1 MAQFGKDLENFNAH
15 QIVKIVGSETNENYT
30 VYILMV
36 HVSPY
41 TWTVRHRYSD
51 FHELHEKLMSIC
63 KLDKNLLPGKK
74 LFGNQ
79 NESFI
84 KKRQNDLEVYIQTI
98 LYSFA
103 QKLPHPLASFLHFE
117 KYEIHGI
124 TQSMAEELYHR
135 GDILLQN
142 REVYTVT
149 PLQLYSLTER
159 LKLPEPTCESGDV
172 KKDIG
177 HILDFI
183 TRLKNLKVCSGEP
196 VGTSDI
202 DMNKLKFD
210 LTLFKS
216 LQSLTLVKCNWRFIE
231 GLETVKQTLSTI
243 NVHYTVGAT
252 RDIVLQDVPHW
263 REEDGTLVVSY
274 WEHIKHADFSNNSI
288 KAIDDSVQLMPRIE
302 QLNLSHNQIDCIQH
316 LQWLSEMTSLD
327 LSYNLITSQEALH
340 TKLGN
345 LKILNLARNK
355 LETLQGF
362 SKLFS
367 LETLDVSHNKISQ
380 VEEVQSVC
388 SLPCLENFLLIG
400 NPVTIVLDYRTR
412 TLAMFGDRVNEV
424 TLDKEKASQK
434 ELDTVAVLQAIQK
447 SKDRSSKKVARD
459 AQMSESYVSE
469 GSSISIISAT
479 SQSTSGNQVKERS
492 SIVPLVHRYKLYTK
506 TSGYS
511 SSFVRDLNSGSSN
524 KAQWI
529 VPEDEIKR
537 TMELKLSEEDEGR
550 IFIMDQSNTL
560 SMDTSQVNLSSSQ
573 NIIDSTSSQN
583 MEPDGVENNYY
594 PVPLHSEEPILKVKK
609 LNISSLPGIVHLE
622 FTSWLHKHLFGEESD
637 DMYLQEKL
645 VNIMWCNIVQYSKP
659 ETFLPVC
666 AVMTERRIFILLL
679 SGKDSGFPEVPDMET
694 FYILPL
700 SNIQQVLVGV
710 CYSYIR
716 LEEAFVGSFGT
727 FALLMPD
734 SDSGKAF
741 YDDLC
746 SLFGK
751 EKDSGE
757 LDVINCSQSSDLTQQ
772 IFDMEEEHGLCTGR
786 IAFAC
791 HGRNPGSSTSSYLL
805 LSENYIYIM
814 KENCLFWPKPTF
826 EVSAFEKSENF
837 ETLKQYSVEA
847 KISEMTMYSSVSKAH
862 AENQNSLKSNNLAQA
877 FSPSGNKVPGVEFS
891 YFGLS
896 AMFHELLGTHKF
908 DYFFPSTKARNMFWD
923 RLTNLRAEHAHRMS
937 PSTREEPEGGN
948 ESSDSLDLQNQ
959 NQNQLEQ
966 DGPDNTTLDECT
978 DSWEKEDIVGEL
990 GSSIPRRETLEY
1002 GKISVEGERK
1012 MRSKTEIVLPV
1023 TLHSPDGEQHLPSY
1037 TWSYLTPELSKYLK
1051 SCLDSYNLVH
1061 SLSAKLGAIMALNG
1075 ETLVQHFHQ
1084 CFVPVGVE
1092 GEELHHVLWSNVVP
1106 YTNPNTEI
1114 VTLIMLSNRAVY
1126 LVSDACLQRSHSLGR
1141 PSWKTHARHVSDSMI
1156 GFQSR
1161 TADKHHSAGILCS
1174 SEGNGSIVKPYKIL
1188 EFSEICQ
1195 VNIGLFD
1202 QCIRLTG
1209 DSGESVFTIVTRDP
1223 VSTSTFMKNLSAMLS
1238 LSMSSPMLD
1247 KSSCD
1252 LEQDFYKAFHKRTK
1266 TTIEGMEYIHPSKVK
1281 FCYPGDEA
1289 VSDLLF
1295 IINEHLKLMSLRAG
1309 KDHILTYVLGYL
1321 SHGGGPGCALIPPEP
1336 QSIIL
1341 TNDCVCFVAEDVV
1354 SYPLPDFVR
1363 GLPLRPRQKV
1373 TEIRKIEYVKRLQF
1387 TTKNSREITLVFS
1400 DEKEDLVLVQD
1411 HYSLKKKTE
1420 GRKSPP
1426 EVTVKCLIE
1435 SEKEFNKFVQLF
1447 KAQWKEKHN
1456 GNEVPIQVE

>member
-1 MAQFGKDLENFNAH
+1 MAQFGKDLETFNA
-15 QIVKIVGSETNENYT
+15 QRTVKIVGSETNEHYT
-30 VYILMV
+30 VYILKV
-36 HVSPY
+36 YVSPY

-79 NESFI
+79 TESFI

-142 REVYTVT
+142 REVYNAT

-183 TRLKNLKVCSGEP
+183 TRLKNLKVHSGEQ

-216 LQSLTLVKCNWRFIE
+216 LQSLTLVKCNWQYIE
-231 GLETVKQTLSTI
+231 GLETVKQTLNTI
-243 NVHYTVGAT
+243 KVHYTIGAI
-252 RDIVLQDVPHW
+252 RDIVLQDVPSW
-263 REEDGTLVVSY
+263 REEDGTLIVSY
-274 WEHIKHADFSNNSI
+274 WEQIIRADFSNNSI
-288 KAIDDSVQLMPRIE
+288 RAIDDSVQLMPKIE
-302 QLNLSHNQIDCIQH
+302 QLNLSHNQIECIQH
-316 LQWLSEMTSLD
+316 LQWLSGMTSLD
-327 LSYNLITSQEALH
+327 LSYNLIVSQEALH

-345 LKILNLARNK
+345 LKTLNLAGNK
-355 LETLQGF
+355 LDTLQGF
-362 SKLFS
+362 SKLFC
-367 LETLDVSHNKISQ
+367 LETLDVSHNQISQ
-380 VEEVQSVC
+380 VEDVQSVC
-388 SLPCLENFLLIG
+388 SLPCLENLLLIG

-447 SKDRSSKKVARD
+447 SKDRSTRKVARE
-459 AQMSESYVSE
+459 AQVSESSLSD

-479 SQSTSGNQVKERS
+479 SQSTS
-492 SIVPLVHRYKLYTK
+492 
-506 TSGYS
+506 
-511 SSFVRDLNSGSSN
+511 DLNASSSN
-524 KAQWI
+524 KAQQQWI
-529 VPEDEIKR
+529 VPEDDELKR
-537 TMELKLSEEDEGR
+537 MVELKLSEEDEGQ
-550 IFIMDQSNTL
+550 IFISDHPNSL
-560 SMDTSQVNLSSSQ
+560 SVDTSQVNLSSSQ
-573 NIIDSTSSQN
+573 DFTDSSSSQN
-583 MEPDGVENNYY
+583 MEPDRVENNFY
-594 PVPLHSEEPILKVKK
+594 PAPLHSEEPIPNVKK
-609 LNISSLPGIVHLE
+609 LNISSLPGIAHQK
-622 FTSWLHKHLFGEESD
+622 FTSWLHRRLFGEESE

-645 VNIMWCNIVQYSKP
+645 VNIMWCNIVQYSKQ
-659 ETFLPVC
+659 ENLLPVC
-666 AVMTERRIFILLL
+666 VVMTERRIFILLL
-679 SGKDSGFPEVPDMET
+679 SGKDSGFPEVPGMET
-694 FYILPL
+694 FYVLPL

-716 LEEAFVGSFGT
+716 LEEAFVGSVGT

-741 YDDLC
+741 YDELC

-757 LDVINCSQSSDLTQQ
+757 LDVINCSQNSDLTQQ
-772 IFDMEEEHGLCTGR
+772 IFDMEEENGLCTGR

-791 HGRNPGSSTSSYLL
+791 HGRNPGSATLSYLL
-805 LSENYIYIM
+805 ISENYIYII
-814 KENCLFWPKPTF
+814 KENFLFWPKPTF
-826 EVSAFEKSENF
+826 EVSAFEKGEKF
-837 ETLKQYSVEA
+837 EILKQYSVEA
-847 KISEMTMYSSVSKAH
+847 KISEIREITLYCSVSKAC
-862 AENQNSLKSNNLAQA
+862 AENHISHKSDNLAQV
-877 FSPSGNKVPGVEFS
+877 FSPSGSKVPGIEFIYS
-891 YFGLS
+891 GLS
-896 AMFHELLGTHKF
+896 VTFHELLGTHKF
-908 DYFFPSTKARNMFWD
+908 DFFFPSKKAGNMFLD
-923 RLTNLRAEHAHRMS
+923 RMTNLREEHAHRMS

-948 ESSDSLDLQNQ
+948 ESADSLDLQNQ

-966 DGPDNTTLDECT
+966 DWPDNSALDECA
-978 DSWEKEDIVGEL
+978 DSWEREDIVGEL
-990 GSSIPRRETLEY
+990 GSSIPGRETLEY

-1012 MRSKTEIVLPV
+1012 VRSKSEVVFPV
-1023 TLHSPDGEQHLPSY
+1023 TLHSPDGEQHLPIY

-1051 SCLDSYNLVH
+1051 SCLDNCNLLKPLSDTLKH
-1061 SLSAKLGAIMALNG
+1061 IKSLSG
-1075 ETLVQHFHQ
+1075 EALVQHFHQ
-1084 CFVPVGVE
+1084 CFVPVGIE

-1106 YTNPNTEI
+1106 YTNPNTEV

-1126 LVSDACLQRSHSLGR
+1126 LVSDWCLQQSHSLGR
-1141 PSWKTHARHVSDSMI
+1141 PSWQTHARHVSDSMI
-1156 GFQSR
+1156 GFQTR
-1161 TADKHHSAGILCS
+1161 TVDKHHSAGILCS
-1174 SEGNGSIVKPYKIL
+1174 TEKNIVKPYKIL
-1188 EFSEICQ
+1188 EFSQICQ
-1195 VNIGLFD
+1195 VNVGLFD
-1202 QCIRLTG
+1202 QCVRLTG
-1209 DSGESVFTIVTRDP
+1209 DSPESVFTIVTRDP
-1223 VSTSTFMKNLSAMLS
+1223 VSTSTFIKNLSTMLS

-1266 TTIEGMEYIHPSKVK
+1266 TTIEGMEYVHPSKVK

-1289 VSDLLF
+1289 VTDLLF

-1309 KDHILTYVLGYL
+1309 KDHILMYVLGYL
-1321 SHGGGPGCALIPPEP
+1321 KHHVRPVDATRTLEP

-1363 GLPLRPRQKV
+1363 GLPVRPRQKV
-1373 TEIRKIEYVKRLQF
+1373 MEIRKIEYLKRLQV
-1387 TTKNSREITLVFS
+1387 TSTNSREITLVFS

-1411 HYSLKKKTE
+1411 HYSLKKKTY

-1426 EVTVKCLIE
+1426 EVAFTCCIE
-1435 SEKEFNKFVQLF
+1435 CEKEFNKFVQFF
-1447 KAQWKEKHN
+1447 KVQWKEKHN
-1456 GNEVPIQVE
+1456 GNELPVEVE